1 MIIKKIGT
9 SPLTGT
15 IFQGRL
21 NTKTSMWVGE
31 KTDVTDDCV
40 AAVAEHLRHIKKDY
54 CFPTTDGK
62 FLVLSTEVHDT
73 LPDRFK

>member
-1 MIIKKIGT
+1 MIIKKIGA

-31 KTDVTDDCV
+31 KTDVADDCV
-40 AAVAEHLRHIKKDY
+40 AAVAEHLRHINKDY

-62 FLVLSTEVHDT
+62 FLVLSAEVHDA